1 MLDTKDKENLV
12 KAKKTAE
19 QLVADL
25 RELVK
30 SDNLFMSDAALEMI
44 KHVAVT
50 GNMLNR
56 IDSYPSKNKE

>member
-1 MLDTKDKENLV
+1 MLNEKDKENVV
-12 KAKKTAE
+12 KAKQTAA
-19 QLVADL
+19 LLITDL

-50 GNMLNR
+50 ENMLSR
-56 IDSYPSKNKE
+56 IDSYPSKK